1 MQYVSARLCL
11 LLLILF
17 HSRTSVGLKEMD
29 KVSLEVIVNSSP
41 CSTTCGLGLK
51 TQMLCLLKDSER
63 AMEEDVR
70 SKHGTEVSSGWK
82 VSEECHV
89 RKVTCLE
96 SWQCGLR
103 TMSVTSGQRVEIDCL
118 EEVMEVMGKFSFRVL
133 WRYARGI
140 ITSDDSLF
148 AHWEAPELDRVILD
162 PISEEDAGTYC
173 CDVQDTSFR
182 LVKRAYWGI
191 RVLPVGVISL
201 NYERSVAQWDS
212 SGNQQVTKR
221 HDYRRTLLY
230 MPQLQPLITEK
241 LSPIGKQLPSMDGGQ
256 PTPRCGK
263 SKTQMKLQQPLTKE
277 GTPEKGGL
285 LDRDTHLYSS
295 EGVGLQ
301 APMMEIKSG
310 RIEVENPIRDAAAS
324 VAIRA
329 AKVADQAAGCC
340 VKQLQ
345 ELSRRVEELSMRR
358 SSMDEGN
365 SSLHSCSQHLEAWAY
380 VPFLGAP

>member
-51 TQMLCLLKDSER
+51 TQIR
-63 AMEEDVR
+63 
-70 SKHGTEVSSGWK
+70 
-82 VSEECHV
+82 
-89 RKVTCLE
+89 RKEQTWNRVTCLE

-148 AHWEAPELDRVILD
+148 AHWEYVIM
-162 PISEEDAGTYC
+162 IFSGTYC

-230 MPQLQPLITEK
+230 MVWFSL
-241 LSPIGKQLPSMDGGQ
+241 
-256 PTPRCGK
+256 K
-263 SKTQMKLQQPLTKE
+263 SNIFVDS
-277 GTPEKGGL
+277 L
-285 LDRDTHLYSS
+285 LWI
-295 EGVGLQ
+295 Q
-301 APMMEIKSG
+301 IQNN
-310 RIEVENPIRDAAAS
+310 I
-324 VAIRA
+324 
-329 AKVADQAAGCC
+329 
-340 VKQLQ
+340 
-345 ELSRRVEELSMRR
+345 
-358 SSMDEGN
+358 
-365 SSLHSCSQHLEAWAY
+365 
-380 VPFLGAP
+380 